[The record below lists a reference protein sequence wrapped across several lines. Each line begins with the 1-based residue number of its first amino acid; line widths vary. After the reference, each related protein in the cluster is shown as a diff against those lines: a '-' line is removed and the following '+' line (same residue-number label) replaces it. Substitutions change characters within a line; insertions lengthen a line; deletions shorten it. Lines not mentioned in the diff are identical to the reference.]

1 MKKIIL
7 LHRQFLLITLI
18 IVLQI
23 SANGQQANKPIS
35 FTIEGTLTDIKDNAT
50 IWLGVVEP
58 YEHKGMAFK
67 GELKNGAFVISG
79 QTFQSTIGH
88 LSLFVHGPDGK
99 PLKQYPE
106 TPKLWFLL
114 CEGRS
119 TVFISDSFKTINIVC
134 SCKSEQKI
142 FEEMSK
148 KLLSINNE
156 IQLWSSEKAQAQI
169 KKDTVAWL
177 KASKEIRL
185 LNAKE
190 KSVTISTIQKNRNSF
205 LSLVLIKNYFPLSLS
220 YAEAEPLFSKLSS
233 RLKKS
238 SMGLELQRQFE
249 LEKTPATTLAGNKY
263 MDFTAHDSL
272 GNKIKLSSF
281 SGKWIL
287 LDFWASWCGP
297 CREAH
302 PRLKELYRKA
312 DSNKF
317 TIVSISIDNDR
328 KRWLKAIAKDK
339 LSWPQLID
347 DITPDKP
354 GWYGKAFQLYKGNS
368 IPLNFLI
375 SPEQT
380 IEKVNISMDE
390 LERLLGNK

>member
-1 MKKIIL
+1 MEKIIIL
-7 LHRQFLLITLI
+7 FRQSLI
-18 IVLQI
+18 II
-23 SANGQQANKPIS
+23 SIAIFHIPAYGQQANKPMS
-35 FTIEGTLTDIKDNAT
+35 FTIEGTLTDILDNAT
-50 IWLGVVEP
+50 VWLGVVEP
-58 YEHKGMAFK
+58 YENKGMAFK
-67 GELKNGAFVISG
+67 GEVKNGAFAING
-79 QTFQSTIGH
+79 QTFQNTIGH

-106 TPKLWFLL
+106 TPKIWFLL

-119 TVFISDSFKTINIVC
+119 TVFISDSFKTINIDC
-134 SCKSEQKI
+134 SCKNEQKK

-156 IQLWSSEKAQAQI
+156 IQLWSSEKAQAQT

-177 KASKEIRL
+177 KASKEIKQ
-185 LNAKE
+185 LNMKE
-190 KSVTISTIQKNRNSF
+190 KSVMTGTIQKNKSSF
-205 LSLVLIKNYFPLSLS
+205 LSLALIKNYFPLSLS
-220 YAEAEPLFSKLSS
+220 YAEAELLFSKLSS

-249 LEKTPATTLAGNKY
+249 LEKTPATTLAGKKF
-263 MDFTAHDSL
+263 MDFTAQDSM

-287 LDFWASWCGP
+287 LDFWAGWCGP

-302 PRLKELYRKA
+302 PRLKELYSKA

-328 KRWLKAIAKDK
+328 KRWLKAVADDK

-347 DITPDKP
+347 DIDPIKP

-390 LERLLGNK
+390 LERLLAKK